1 MSLLS
6 SDLQDR
12 QLFEKR
18 FRLLAV
24 ASVIIFIVLI
34 VRIGQWTI
42 LHNEK
47 YSELARNNYIHPQR
61 LEAPRGQIY
70 SRDGKLIAVNRL
82 TYSIWISPFRLTE
95 YELHKTVVYLEETL
109 SRDFSERE
117 RQALAMQPRWQWRLL
132 ARNLSLETIA
142 PIIERQWALPGMRII
157 SDFKRYYPEG
167 EITSCV
173 TGYLGRMTKTQIAQY
188 REKGYSPDD
197 LIGVAGIEKYYEDLL
212 RGEPGTEVVQRDA
225 RGRYV
230 DTLDT
235 TSSVPG
241 QDLYLS
247 LDLDFQKYAY
257 YMMEGKTGV
266 AIAMNPNTGAILAM
280 VSSPGYDSNDP
291 AAPARPTRPVSYMN
305 KAIQEN
311 YPPASTF
318 KLVTAAAIL
327 DGGIRPNQTYA
338 CSGKYYL
345 PNWRR
350 PYVCEL
356 QSGHGDVNIRDAL
369 RVSCNVYFYQTVQKI
384 GAKPLMEWSLRFG
397 YGAATGVDL
406 PYEVSGNLPIQQSD
420 SILPGELLNLCIG
433 QGVLTATPLQ
443 VLCSYCI
450 FANEGRFVQ
459 PHFLL
464 HHRDAENRRYDFQPK
479 TRNATL
485 RVEHTNIILEGL
497 KGVVY
502 MPGGTGFHAG
512 FPKEWKVAGKTGT
525 AERHGRENDAWF
537 ACYAPYDAPEIAMLV
552 MIEEGGYGG
561 STSVP
566 IAKKLME
573 YYFSNRKRFLE

>member
-61 LEAPRGQIY
+61 LEAPHGQIY

-197 LIGVAGIEKYYEDLL
+197 LVGVAGIEKYYEDLL

-235 TSSVPG
+235 TSSVQG

-257 YMMEGKTGV
+257 YMME
-266 AIAMNPNTGAILAM
+266 
-280 VSSPGYDSNDP
+280 
-291 AAPARPTRPVSYMN
+291 
-305 KAIQEN
+305 
-311 YPPASTF
+311 
-318 KLVTAAAIL
+318 
-327 DGGIRPNQTYA
+327 
-338 CSGKYYL
+338 
-345 PNWRR
+345 
-350 PYVCEL
+350 
-356 QSGHGDVNIRDAL
+356 
-369 RVSCNVYFYQTVQKI
+369 
-384 GAKPLMEWSLRFG
+384 
-397 YGAATGVDL
+397 
-406 PYEVSGNLPIQQSD
+406 
-420 SILPGELLNLCIG
+420 
-433 QGVLTATPLQ
+433 
-443 VLCSYCI
+443 
-450 FANEGRFVQ
+450 
-459 PHFLL
+459 
-464 HHRDAENRRYDFQPK
+464 
-479 TRNATL
+479 
-485 RVEHTNIILEGL
+485 
-497 KGVVY
+497 
-502 MPGGTGFHAG
+502 
-512 FPKEWKVAGKTGT
+512 
-525 AERHGRENDAWF
+525 
-537 ACYAPYDAPEIAMLV
+537 
-552 MIEEGGYGG
+552 
-561 STSVP
+561 
-566 IAKKLME
+566 
-573 YYFSNRKRFLE
+573 